1 MTLKVERELVE
12 ARCAAEAAGDELFVR
27 SCQLNGI
34 AAVLTAVPC
43 TVEVEE
49 GWTDAELEEHLK
61 AKIRGDDT
69 SAADARKIRL
79 YLAWRGHAWSQFA
92 LGYDFHF
99 GKGVKFDC
107 ALARYWY
114 GKAAEQGV
122 AEAQNNLA
130 NLFADGLGGDPDADT
145 ALYWY
150 ERSWKAG
157 DVVAAGNLGRQL
169 VEGTGVK
176 HDYRRAAVL
185 LKAFLAENPYSA
197 QHHYLLAECYAHG
210 AGGRASPRLAR
221 EHYREA
227 SDFGHAVA
235 RKALRRLAR
244 ENRARRGRPSPA

>member
-1 MTLKVERELVE
+1 MTLKIERELVE

-27 SCQLNGI
+27 SCQLSGI

-61 AKIRGDDT
+61 AKIKENAT
-69 SAADARKIRL
+69 SAADARKIRF
-79 YLAWRGHAWSQFA
+79 YLAWKGHAWSQFV

-99 GKGVKFDC
+99 GDGVKLDY

-130 NLFADGLGGDPDADT
+130 NLFVDGLGGDPDADT
-145 ALYWY
+145 ALSWY
-150 ERSWKAG
+150 EKSWKAG

-176 HDYRRAAVL
+176 HDFRRAAAL
-185 LKAFLAENPYSA
+185 LKAYLAENPYSA
-197 QHHYLLAECYAHG
+197 RSHYLLAECYRHG

-227 SDFGHAVA
+227 SDFGLPAA
-235 RKALRRLAR
+235 RKALRCF
-244 ENRARRGRPSPA
+244 GRKGRTHPKSKKP

>member
-49 GWTDAELEEHLK
+49 GWTAAELEEHLK
-61 AKIRGDDT
+61 AKIKEDAT
-69 SAADARKIRL
+69 SAVDVRKIRL

-99 GKGVKFDC
+99 GDGVKLDY

-130 NLFADGLGGDPDADT
+130 NLFVSGLGGDPDADT
-145 ALYWY
+145 ALSLY
-150 ERSWKAG
+150 EKSWKAG

-176 HDYRRAAVL
+176 HDYRRAATF
-185 LKAFLAENPYSA
+185 LKAYLAEYPYSA
-197 QHHYLLAECYAHG
+197 RSHYLLAECYRHG

-227 SDFGHAVA
+227 SDFGHPAA

-244 ENRARRGRPSPA
+244 EGRARRRRPPSA

>member
-27 SCQLNGI
+27 SCQQSGI

-43 TVEVEE
+43 TVEVED
-49 GWTDAELEEHLK
+49 GWTDAERETYLRK
-61 AKIRGDDT
+61 KIKEDAT
-69 SAADARKIRL
+69 APADARKIRL

-99 GKGVKFDC
+99 GEGVKLDC

-114 GKAAEQGV
+114 GKAAEQGL

-130 NLFADGLGGDPDADT
+130 NLYSDGLGGDVDVDT

-150 ERSWKAG
+150 EKSSKAG
-157 DVVAAGNLGRQL
+157 DVVATGNLGWQL
-169 VEGTGVK
+169 VKGKGVK
-176 HDYRRAAVL
+176 HDFRRAAGL
-185 LKAFLAENPYSA
+185 LKEYLAENPYSA
-197 QHHYLLAECYAHG
+197 QHHYLLAECYEHG
-210 AGGRASPRLAR
+210 AGGRASRRLAY

-227 SDFGHAVA
+227 ADFGFPTA

-244 ENRARRGRPSPA
+244 KPHPT

>member
-12 ARCAAEAAGDELFVR
+12 ARCAAAAAGDELFVR

-49 GWTDAELEEHLK
+49 GWTDAEREEHLK
-61 AKIRGDDT
+61 AKIKDDAT
-69 SAADARKIRL
+69 SSADARKIRL
-79 YLAWRGHAWSQFA
+79 YLAWKGHAWSQFV

-99 GKGVKFDC
+99 GDGVKLDY

-114 GKAAEQGV
+114 GRAAEQGV

-130 NLFADGLGGDPDADT
+130 NLFVDGLGGDPDADA
-145 ALYWY
+145 ALSWY
-150 ERSWKAG
+150 EKSWKAG

-176 HDYRRAAVL
+176 HDYRRAAEL
-185 LKAFLAENPYSA
+185 LKAYLAENPYSA
-197 QHHYLLAECYAHG
+197 RSHYLLAECYRHG

-221 EHYREA
+221 DHYLEA

-235 RKALRRLAR
+235 RKPLRRLAR
-244 ENRARRGRPSPA
+244 EGRARRG